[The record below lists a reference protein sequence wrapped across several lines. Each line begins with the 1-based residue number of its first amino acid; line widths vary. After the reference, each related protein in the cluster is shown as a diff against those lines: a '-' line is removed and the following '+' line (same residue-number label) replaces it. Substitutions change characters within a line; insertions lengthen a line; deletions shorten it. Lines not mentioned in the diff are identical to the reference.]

1 MSEASE
7 TPSEN
12 SDASDGA
19 SSHKEVTTLYL
30 GVQLTKGGGAV
41 HAPGK
46 LDITTYEIGQI
57 FLRISQ
63 LIFHIRCRCIFC
75 FKVMSQEHH
84 NST

>member
-30 GVQLTKGGGAV
+30 GVQLKKGGRGAV

-46 LDITTYEIGQI
+46 LDITTYEIGQN
-57 FLRISQ
+57 F
-63 LIFHIRCRCIFC
+63 
-75 FKVMSQEHH
+75 
-84 NST
+84 